1 MSDKLKRNIF
11 TLLIVAAVLYLAF
24 TIYADYKQVI
34 SSFSHFNWLLFPL
47 LLVLALLNYLTRFV
61 KWDYYL
67 KFLKIRISKIDSFAI
82 FMSGFIM
89 SVTPGKMGELMKAYL
104 VKQITKESVSKV
116 APIIMVERITDFIA
130 LVFLAM
136 IGAYVFNY
144 GYLIIIGTGLFWVA
158 LAVII
163 SNRNLSFKII
173 DLLGRIKHFSKYK
186 DKMHTAYESSF
197 SMIKPVPLLYTIFIS
212 LVSWFF
218 ECLAYYLVLYNFN
231 LDISVLWATFVYTF
245 ATIVGAITMLPGG
258 LGVTEGSLTYLMVRS
273 NVPVNIAVSSTL
285 IIRVV
290 TLWFAVLLGII
301 SVTFYQKR
309 FGKLVFETNGNNS

>member
-1 MSDKLKRNIF
+1 LLDKIKRNIF
-11 TLLIVAAVLYLAF
+11 TSLGIAALLYLAF
-24 TIYADYKQVI
+24 TIYADYRQVI
-34 SSFSHFNWLLFPL
+34 SAFSKFNWFLFPV
-47 LLVLALLNYLTRFV
+47 LLVLAMLNYFTRFL

-67 KFLKIRISKIDSFAI
+67 KYLKIKISFIDSFAI

-104 VKQITKESVSKV
+104 VKQITKESGSKV

-144 GYLIIIGTGLFWVA
+144 GYLIIIGTGVFWVA

-173 DLLGRIKHFSKYK
+173 DKLGKIKYFAKYK

-197 SMIKPVPLLYTIFIS
+197 IMIKPAPLIYTIIIS
-212 LVSWFF
+212 LFSWFF

-245 ATIVGAITMLPGG
+245 ATIFGAITMLPGG
-258 LGVTEGSLTYLMVRS
+258 LGVTEGSLTYLMIRS

-290 TLWFAVLLGII
+290 TLWFAVLLGIL
-301 SVTFYQKR
+301 SVAFYQKR
-309 FGKLVFETNGNNS
+309 FGKLIFEVNGNN

>member
-1 MSDKLKRNIF
+1 MTDKLKRNIF

-24 TIYADYKQVI
+24 TIYADYNKVI
-34 SSFSHFNWLLFPL
+34 SAFSKFNWYLFPV
-47 LLVLALLNYLTRFV
+47 LLVLAMLNYLTRFV

-67 KFLKIRISKIDSFAI
+67 KFLKIKISTVDSFSI

-104 VKQITKESVSKV
+104 VKQVTKESVSKV
-116 APIIMVERITDFIA
+116 APVIMVERITDFIA

-136 IGAYVFNY
+136 VGAYVFNY

-173 DLLGRIKHFSKYK
+173 DLLGKIKHFAKYK

-197 SMIKPVPLLYTIFIS
+197 AMIKFVPLTYTIFIS
-212 LVSWFF
+212 LISWFF
-218 ECLAYYLVLYNFN
+218 ECLAYYLVLYNFH
-231 LDISVLWATFVYTF
+231 LHISVLWATFVYTF
-245 ATIVGAITMLPGG
+245 ATIAGAITMLPGG
-258 LGVTEGSLTYLMVRS
+258 LGVTEGSLTYLMMRS
-273 NVPVNIAVSSTL
+273 NVPVNVAVSSTF

-290 TLWFAVLLGII
+290 TLWFAVVLGIF
-301 SVTFYQKR
+301 SVSFYQKR
-309 FGKLVFETNGNNS
+309 FGKLAFETNGNNS